1 MLAVC
6 HVRYFDKNIFPIA
19 FEISPYYRTKRSLV
33 SGLSQ
38 TPALREDKSVWNQFE
53 LCLPTA
59 TLSCLKKEAA
69 FLETVAYRIYSHI
82 SRYVARVDPELQIQ
96 KKEKVTPYMQIL
108 STYLDFMAD
117 APHLRGCGRFL
128 SKLVPQNQVPRVIR
142 PSNFRVISKRKVV
155 VMKLKSLIIFVFLIR
170 GGAESFVAFGGKLS
184 SRDKHCSSRRYRG
197 ITFLFCGSHCVM

>member
-1 MLAVC
+1 M
-6 HVRYFDKNIFPIA
+6 
-19 FEISPYYRTKRSLV
+19 
-33 SGLSQ
+33 
-38 TPALREDKSVWNQFE
+38 
-53 LCLPTA
+53 
-59 TLSCLKKEAA
+59 
-69 FLETVAYRIYSHI
+69 AYRIYSHI

-117 APHLRGCGRFL
+117 APHLHGCGRFL
-128 SKLVPQNQVPRVIR
+128 SKLVPQNQVPRVMR